1 MRDGGHKYF
10 LSVLQDTSIP
20 VAYIL
25 YLVLSDNYVRAT
37 IAKVFRN
44 ESTFDNDFRVST
56 ER

>member
-25 YLVLSDNYVRAT
+25 YLILSGNYARTTTVK
-37 IAKVFRN
+37 ISRN
-44 ESTFDNDFRVST
+44 ESTFNNDSRAST
-56 ER
+56 EH